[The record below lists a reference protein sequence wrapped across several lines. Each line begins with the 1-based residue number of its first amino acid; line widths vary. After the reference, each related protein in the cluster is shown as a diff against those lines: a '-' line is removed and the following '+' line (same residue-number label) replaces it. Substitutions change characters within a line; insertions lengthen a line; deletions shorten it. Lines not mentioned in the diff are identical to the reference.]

1 MRSKALLLSV
11 ATATLLAGCSGGS
24 SKHTASPSPT
34 PSATPSPT
42 PSPTLGPSGNPLTG
56 LAPVPGPVVAIK
68 IDNGGLARPYQRGM
82 TQAAIVYQE
91 LVEGGSTRFMGIF
104 ESAPATKEVGPI
116 RSARQSD
123 VDILRVYGG
132 AALAFSGANSG
143 VFRIITSA
151 AHMGYLRDASYSAVP
166 QLYRLGEQRRDARNF
181 FAVPA
186 RLGARVKGAEPQ
198 DIGWRFGALGTGV
211 ATLSA
216 LVPFSP
222 SNAMQVVYV
231 RATGRWH
238 LVQAGRTV
246 PVSPANVIIQK
257 VRIHSSGF
265 SDVHGVNTPFTVS
278 TGTGSVVLLRDG
290 QRFVGTWRRS
300 GFGPTRLV
308 DAAGHDLLLKP
319 GPSFVMLEPSSEVAT
334 YR

>member
-1 MRSKALLLSV
+1 MRSKALLLTV

-56 LAPVPGPVVAIK
+56 LAPIPGPVVAIK
-68 IDNGGLARPYQRGM
+68 IDNGGLARPYQRGL
-82 TQAAIVYQE
+82 TQAAIIYQE

-104 ESAPATKEVGPI
+104 ESAAAKKEVGPI
-116 RSARQSD
+116 RSARESD
-123 VDILRVYGG
+123 VDVLRAYG
-132 AALAFSGANSG
+132 APALAFSGANRG
-143 VFRIITSA
+143 VLAIIASA
-151 AHMGYLRDASYSAVP
+151 AHKGYLRDASYNVVP
-166 QLYRLGEQRRDARNF
+166 SLYRLGERRRDARNF

-186 RLGARVKGAEPQ
+186 RLGARVKGSEPR
-198 DIGWRFGALGTGV
+198 DIGWRFGALGVGL
-211 ATLSA
+211 ATA
-216 LVPFSP
+216 RAVVPFSP
-222 SNAMQVVYV
+222 SNSMVVVYNRV
-231 RATGRWH
+231 SGRWT
-238 LVQAGRTV
+238 LSQAGRAV
-246 PVSPANVIIQK
+246 PVTPANVIIQS
-257 VRIHSSGF
+257 VRIHSSRF
-265 SDVHGVNTPFTVS
+265 SDVHGMNTPFTVS
-278 TGTGSVVLLRDG
+278 TGSGPVVLLRDG

-319 GPSFVMLEPSSEVAT
+319 GPTWVMLEPSAQVAT

>member
-1 MRSKALLLSV
+1 MRSKALLLTV

-24 SKHTASPSPT
+24 GKHPVATPT

-68 IDNGGLARPYQRGM
+68 IDNAGLARPYQRGL
-82 TQAAIVYQE
+82 TQAAIVYEE

-104 ESAPATKEVGPI
+104 ESAGATREVGPI
-116 RSARQSD
+116 RSARESD
-123 VDILRVYGG
+123 VDLLRTFGTP
-132 AALAFSGANSG
+132 ALAFSGANSG
-143 VFRIITSA
+143 VLRIIRNA
-151 AHMGYLRDASYSAVP
+151 AHAGYLRDASYGNVP
-166 QLYRLGEQRRDARNF
+166 SLYRLGERRADARNF

-186 RLGARVKGAEPQ
+186 RLGARVKGSEPQ
-198 DIGWRFGALGTGV
+198 DIGWRFGALGVGV

-222 SNAMQVVYV
+222 ANVMQVAYV

-238 LVQAGRTV
+238 LVEAGHTV

-265 SDVHGVNTPFTVS
+265 ADVHGMNTPYTVS
-278 TGTGSVVLLRDG
+278 TGTGNVVLLRDG

-319 GPSFVMLEPSSEVAT
+319 GPTWVMLEPSTEVAT